1 MQLEITDGGGSGGSG
16 TGGTG
21 GTRGTGGTGG
31 TGGSGGSGS
40 GGTGAGGGD
49 PGGAGGGPACEAH
62 EPRVFACTDIDLPER
77 ADPSGCNLG
86 LAVEYIVSAAPAP

>member
-21 GTRGTGGTGG
+21 GTGA
-31 TGGSGGSGS
+31 TGGSGGS
-40 GGTGAGGGD
+40 GTGAGGGD
-49 PGGAGGGPACEAH
+49 PGGAGGPACEAH

-77 ADPSGCNLG
+77 EDPSGCNLG
-86 LAVEYIVSAAPAP
+86 LAVVSVAPAP